1 MQCGDGLD
9 TLLQL
14 LQARLHALYLQ
25 QAHSTAY
32 LTTHLLLPGANTLK
46 RHVPTAAA
54 TQVPPALSH
63 PEALQA
69 VSAAVSTL

>member
-25 QAHSTAY
+25 QADSAAQ
-32 LTTHLLLPGANTLK
+32 LTTRLLPSSANTLK
-46 RHVPTAAA
+46 RQVPTVAAS
-54 TQVPPALSH
+54 QVLPASSH
-63 PEALQA
+63 PKALQA
-69 VSAAVSTL
+69 VSTAVSTL